1 MLCHS
6 LMTVL
11 VTNFLMNAT
20 ATTTAVAAEA
30 TSVAPFESLL

>member
-11 VTNFLMNAT
+11 VTNFLMNAA
-20 ATTTAVAAEA
+20 ATTTAAAAEA
-30 TSVAPFESLL
+30 TSVAPFEYLL